1 MGEEGGREGSEARGR
16 QRRRREAMRGEG
28 GFETE
33 IRKKADSNALY
44 ERMRI
49 FFWVRSYATRER
61 GLRVMDGDIAN
72 EPDFT

>member
-16 QRRRREAMRGEG
+16 QRRRREAKRGEG

-33 IRKKADSNALY
+33 FRKMADSNALY
-44 ERMRI
+44 ESMRI
-49 FFWVRSYATRER
+49 FFESRHTRGR
-61 GLRVMDGDIAN
+61 GLRAMDGDIAN